1 MRMVRKL
8 CSSEASVSHDT
19 FEYELGERQIA
30 FTIEESVYNRDA
42 IFGTA
47 YLFVDRCFLWLS
59 QPTEGALRVQLKSK
73 EAASEEEL
81 HAMAGEFANELLNQ
95 MVRQQV
101 SQSTQRIREYY
112 MGRAFYGDD
121 TRASIDALLAEL
133 DAEELSEEPLEI
145 SVPWDTS
152 DSGGTGA

>member
-47 YLFVDRCFLWLS
+47 YLFVDRCFL
-59 QPTEGALRVQLKSK
+59 
-73 EAASEEEL
+73 
-81 HAMAGEFANELLNQ
+81 
-95 MVRQQV
+95 
-101 SQSTQRIREYY
+101 
-112 MGRAFYGDD
+112 
-121 TRASIDALLAEL
+121 
-133 DAEELSEEPLEI
+133 
-145 SVPWDTS
+145 
-152 DSGGTGA
+152 